1 MKREFKTTHF
11 EDESMNASTFWWM
24 ATGALVIAELLT
36 GTFYLLMLS
45 LGAAAAALAAHAG
58 LGMTAQ
64 VITAALVGG
73 AGVVLW
79 NLKSKHQPAGADA
92 ADTHIHL
99 DIGTTVNVDAWDEQ
113 GLTHVKHRGAMWAAS
128 CQNSAHTP
136 GLHTIVAIEGSRLVL
151 EKI

>member
-1 MKREFKTTHF
+1 
-11 EDESMNASTFWWM
+11 MNASTFWWM
-24 ATGALVIAELLT
+24 ATGALVIAELLS

-58 LGMTAQ
+58 LEMTAQ

-79 NLKSKHQPAGADA
+79 NLKNKHRPAGADA
-92 ADTHIHL
+92 ADPHIHL
-99 DIGTTVNVDAWDEQ
+99 DIGATVDVQAWDAQ
-113 GLTHVKHRGAMWAAS
+113 GMTHVKHRGAQWEATS
-128 CQNSAHTP
+128 HSVTHTP
-136 GLHTIVAIEGSRLVL
+136 GLHRIVEITGSRLVL

>member
-1 MKREFKTTHF
+1 
-11 EDESMNASTFWWM
+11 MNASTFWWM

-45 LGAAAAALAAHAG
+45 LGAAAAALAAHTG
-58 LGMTAQ
+58 LDMTAQ

-73 AGVVLW
+73 VGVVLW
-79 NLKSKHQPAGADA
+79 NLKSKHLPAGADA

-99 DIGTTVNVDAWDEQ
+99 DIGATVDVDAWDAQ
-113 GLTHVKHRGAMWAAS
+113 GLAHVKHRGAVWTATS
-128 CQNSAHTP
+128 HTNTHAP
-136 GLHTIVAIEGSRLVL
+136 GQHKIVAIQGSRLVL